1 MMTGA
6 HTQNRRAG
14 AASDRS
20 HSRSA
25 DRAALATS
33 PRSFQFLVVCG
44 ARTAD
49 ERLLALSLYTC
60 FLTFVLFSISEPILF
75 VRYGWAPVAFLLAL
89 RVQQRRTR
97 HVDA

>member
-1 MMTGA
+1 MMTGG

-14 AASDRS
+14 AASDPS

-33 PRSFQFLVVCG
+33 PPSFPFRVVRG

-49 ERLLALSLYTC
+49 ELLALSLYTS
-60 FLTFVLFSISEPILF
+60 FLTFVLFAMGEPILF
-75 VRYGWAPVAFLLAL
+75 MRYGWAPVAVLLAL